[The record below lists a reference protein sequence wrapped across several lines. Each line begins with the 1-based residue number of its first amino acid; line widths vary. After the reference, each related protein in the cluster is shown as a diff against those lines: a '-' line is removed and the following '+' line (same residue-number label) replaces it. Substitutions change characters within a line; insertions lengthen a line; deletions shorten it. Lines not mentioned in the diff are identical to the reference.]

1 VSINE
6 LVEDRLGL
14 AAQAVHMSSPE
25 LRSELQRLYGI
36 TAGDLTRYWLDP
48 TKEAPV
54 LQRRFAAAS
63 ISEQAQRTGFEQ
75 LTAEQ
80 SEGLVQR
87 GLSPDRAVEAFDT
100 LVRSR
105 ELFEAVDVSER
116 DIGIADQLELLTGD
130 TELTEEVEKRAEK
143 RVAKFQEGGEF
154 ATGRTGVA
162 GLGRATV

>member
-1 VSINE
+1 
-6 LVEDRLGL
+6 
-14 AAQAVHMSSPE
+14 
-25 LRSELQRLYGI
+25 
-36 TAGDLTRYWLDP
+36 
-48 TKEAPV
+48 
-54 LQRRFAAAS
+54 
-63 ISEQAQRTGFEQ
+63 